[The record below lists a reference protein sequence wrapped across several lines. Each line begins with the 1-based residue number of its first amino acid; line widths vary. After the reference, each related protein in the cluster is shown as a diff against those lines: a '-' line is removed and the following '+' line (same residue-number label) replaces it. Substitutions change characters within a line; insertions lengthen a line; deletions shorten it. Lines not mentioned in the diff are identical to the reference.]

1 MLQSYKAV
9 LKSNQLEWID
19 DGKISV
25 NNQPI
30 LVYVTLLKEE
40 PIPQQLKLPGQSA
53 IDILEEIAGLNG
65 AVSKITDPVKW
76 QREMRQDR
84 TDPFME
90 VE

>member
-9 LKSNQLEWID
+9 LKGKQLEWID
-19 DGKISV
+19 DVSA

-40 PIPQQLKLPGQSA
+40 PIPQQLKLPGQPA

-65 AVSKITDPVKW
+65 AVSKIADPVTW
-76 QREMRQDR
+76 QRDMRQDR

-90 VE
+90 IE